1 MSLKVCE
8 TFASIQGESSH
19 AGWPCAFVRLTG
31 CNLRCAWCDTAY
43 SYEGGAERGLD
54 DLVAEVLGFGLPL
67 VEITGG
73 EPLLQPET
81 PELARL
87 LLAAGLRVLVETN
100 GSLDIGV
107 LPQGAIAI
115 VDMKGPS
122 SGEAA
127 RMDLGNLERLRPGD
141 EVKFVIG
148 GREDYEHM
156 LALLPRLDPRRNV
169 VNASPLFG
177 PSPAATLA
185 PATLVDWM
193 VADRLPVRLNL
204 QQHKVI
210 WPPERRG
217 V

>member
-8 TFASIQGESSH
+8 TFASIQGESSQ
-19 AGWPCAFVRLTG
+19 AGWPCAFVRLVG

-43 SYEGGAERGLD
+43 SYEGGVERGLD

-73 EPLLQPET
+73 EPLLQPDT
-81 PELARL
+81 PELARR

-100 GSLDIGV
+100 GSLDISV
-107 LPQGAIAI
+107 LPQGATAI
-115 VDMKGPS
+115 VDIKGPS

-148 GREDYEHM
+148 GREDYAHM
-156 LALLPRLDPRRNV
+156 LGLLPRLDPRRV
-169 VNASPLFG
+169 IINASPLFSQL
-177 PSPAATLA
+177 P

-210 WPPERRG
+210 WPTERRG

>member
-1 MSLKVCE
+1 MSLTVCE

-19 AGWPCAFVRLTG
+19 AGWPCAFVRLVG

-43 SYEGGAERGLD
+43 SYEGGVECGLD

-81 PELARL
+81 PELARR

-100 GSLDIGV
+100 GSLDISV
-107 LPQGAIAI
+107 LPQGATAI

-122 SGEAA
+122 SGEVA

-148 GREDYEHM
+148 GREDYAHM
-156 LALLPRLDPRRNV
+156 LGLLPRLDPRRV
-169 VNASPLFG
+169 IINASPLYG
-177 PSPAATLA
+177 TLPPAM
-185 PATLVDWM
+185 LVEWL